1 MDLVIIFTVGNNIY
15 VYGEF
20 INQLVVPTY
29 LKRIPF
35 SRLLDSIK
43 KVDTGFQF
51 FFEIILVII
60 TKNVN
65 K

>member
-15 VYGEF
+15 VYGAF

-51 FFEIILVII
+51 FLKIILVII